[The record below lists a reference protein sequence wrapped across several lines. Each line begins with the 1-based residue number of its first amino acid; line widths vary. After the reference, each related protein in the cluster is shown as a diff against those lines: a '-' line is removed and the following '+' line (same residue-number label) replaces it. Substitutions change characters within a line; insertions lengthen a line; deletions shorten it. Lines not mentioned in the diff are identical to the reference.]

1 MGGGPGEGATL
12 TGSDPGGALPAAS
25 ALVATDPRAVGPYTI
40 EGRLG
45 AGGMGT
51 VYLARATNRR
61 PVALKVI
68 RADFAG
74 DPRFRSRFASEVAA
88 ARRVAR
94 FCTAEVLDSGVDGE
108 IVYLVTEFIDGPT
121 LAAEVARLGPMSGST
136 LDGLAIGIAAA
147 LQGIH
152 GAGVVHRDLKP
163 GNVLLSRVGPKVID
177 FGVARALDGLAGNVS
192 GGESTS
198 GHLWGTPAY
207 MAPEQFRAAR
217 STPASDVFAW

>member
-12 TGSDPGGALPAAS
+12 TGSGPGGALPAAS
-25 ALVATDPRAVGPYTI
+25 PLLATDPRSVGPYTI

-51 VYLARATNRR
+51 VFLARATSGR

-68 RADFAG
+68 RADLAS
-74 DPRFRSRFASEVAA
+74 DPRFRGRFASEVAA

-94 FCTAEVLDSGVDGE
+94 FCTAEVLDAGVDGDT
-108 IVYLVTEFIDGPT
+108 VFLVTEFIDGPT
-121 LAAEVARLGPMSGST
+121 LAAEVARLGPMTGST
-136 LDGLAIGIAAA
+136 LDGLAIGTAAA

-163 GNVLLSRVGPKVID
+163 SNVLLSRVGPKVID
-177 FGVARALDGLAGNVS
+177 FGVARALDGLAGAGAPS
-192 GGESTS
+192 GDSTS
-198 GHLWGTPAY
+198 GQLWGTPAY
-207 MAPEQFRAAR
+207 MAP
-217 STPASDVFAW
+217 